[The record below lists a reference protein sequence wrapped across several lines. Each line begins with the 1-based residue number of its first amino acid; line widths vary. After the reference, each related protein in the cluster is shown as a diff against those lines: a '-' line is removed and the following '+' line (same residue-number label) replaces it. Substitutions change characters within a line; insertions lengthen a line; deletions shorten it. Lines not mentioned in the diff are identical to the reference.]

1 MKKPLENCNTVT
13 SVTNSFFLKKVT
25 KTFENRNGNV
35 VSLHCV
41 RDLARLGSMQGE
53 QFFEARRISVRFA
66 TTKLRD
72 TPPANVSSCPLPPL
86 TSHN

>member
-41 RDLARLGSMQGE
+41 RDLARLGSMQCE
-53 QFFEARRISVRFA
+53 QLFEARR
-66 TTKLRD
+66 T
-72 TPPANVSSCPLPPL
+72 
-86 TSHN
+86 